1 MNSPSLNNVA
11 TLIVKPEADRLTDA
25 DLGTAAR
32 KLTNIGAETGT
43 ALWLSSGEAADIPF
57 SGKAPEDAHP
67 ALAVLFKDRP
77 VDIACQPEAGRRKGL
92 LVADMD
98 STIIENECIDEIADM
113 LGLKDR
119 VAPITEA
126 AMRGEIEFEQ
136 ALRDRVALLA
146 GLSTGQIE
154 EIMRDRIRITDGARK
169 LVATMKANGARTV
182 LISGGFTFFA
192 ERVGAAVGFDQSIAN
207 HLLWDGDALTGTLED
222 PIIGAAT
229 KRETLVRVRD
239 ELGLAAEAVLAVGD
253 GANDI
258 PMLQEAGLGI
268 AYHAKPAT
276 ALAADA
282 SISHTDLTALLFIQ
296 GYRRDQFRG

>member
-32 KLTNIGAETGT
+32 ELTNIGAETGT
-43 ALWLSSGEAADIPF
+43 ALWLSSGEAADISF

-67 ALAVLFKDRP
+67 ALAVLFQDRP
-77 VDIACQPEAGRRKGL
+77 VDIVCQPEAGRRKTL

-146 GLSTGQIE
+146 GLSAGQLE

-207 HLLWDGDALTGTLED
+207 HLVWDGDALTGTLED
-222 PIIGAAT
+222 PIVGAAT
-229 KRETLVRVRD
+229 KRETLIRVRD

-268 AYHAKPAT
+268 AYYAKPAT

-282 SISHTDLTALLFIQ
+282 SISHADLTALLFIQ